1 MCIAMDKNEWHYR
14 RKDCV
19 NMASAVQWIKITT
32 DIFDDEKILLIDSMP
47 DSDEIIIIWFKLL
60 CFAGKQNNKGV
71 FMMNNI
77 PYTTKMLSTIFRRSE
92 ETVIKA
98 LKIFEEFGM
107 IQHINGAITI
117 TNWGKHQNLDKI
129 EANNEY
135 MRNYMREYRK
145 KQKAV
150 AVGETEDKVN
160 GKLNGKV
167 NINSAEKEL
176 DLEKDIESEKSKRE
190 DSISDETLSN
200 LDYDSIINSFNSIC
214 KSLPKVIKL
223 TEKRKKA
230 ITEVNKLLGDI
241 TFEQLF
247 EKVDN
252 SDFLSGRKGTWRST
266 FDWIVAPAN
275 TLKIIEGNYDDRKQK
290 SKEDYSDCS
299 KYENLTMEV

>member
-107 IQHINGAITI
+107 IQYINGTITI

-129 EANNEY
+129 E
-135 MRNYMREYRK
+135 
-145 KQKAV
+145 
-150 AVGETEDKVN
+150 
-160 GKLNGKV
+160 
-167 NINSAEKEL
+167 
-176 DLEKDIESEKSKRE
+176 
-190 DSISDETLSN
+190 
-200 LDYDSIINSFNSIC
+200 
-214 KSLPKVIKL
+214 
-223 TEKRKKA
+223 
-230 ITEVNKLLGDI
+230 
-241 TFEQLF
+241 
-247 EKVDN
+247 VDH
-252 SDFLSGRKGTWRST
+252 S
-266 FDWIVAPAN
+266 
-275 TLKIIEGNYDDRKQK
+275 Q
-290 SKEDYSDCS
+290 
-299 KYENLTMEV
+299 

>member
-1 MCIAMDKNEWHYR
+1 
-14 RKDCV
+14 
-19 NMASAVQWIKITT
+19 
-32 DIFDDEKILLIDSMP
+32 
-47 DSDEIIIIWFKLL
+47 
-60 CFAGKQNNKGV
+60 
-71 FMMNNI
+71 MMNNI

-107 IQHINGAITI
+107 IQYINGTITI

-150 AVGETEDKVN
+150 ATNKNEDKVN
-160 GKLNGKV
+160 GKSNGKV

-247 EKVDN
+247 EKVAN
-252 SDFLSGRKGTWRST
+252 SDFLSGRKGNWCST

>member
-1 MCIAMDKNEWHYR
+1 
-14 RKDCV
+14 
-19 NMASAVQWIKITT
+19 MASAIQWIKITT
-32 DIFDDEKILLIDSMP
+32 DIFDDEKMLLIDSMP

-77 PYTTKMLSTIFRRSE
+77 PYTTKMLSTIFRRDE

-98 LKIFEEFGM
+98 LNVFEEFGL
-107 IQHINGAITI
+107 IQYINGAITI

-150 AVGETEDKVN
+150 ATNKKEDKVN
-160 GKLNGKV
+160 GKPNGKV
-167 NINSAEKEL
+167 IINSAEEEKESEL
-176 DLEKDIESEKSKRE
+176 DSEKDIESEKSKI
-190 DSISDETLSN
+190 DNSLSAETQHN
-200 LDYDSIINSFNSIC
+200 LDYDFIINSFNSIC

-230 ITEVNKLLGDI
+230 IEDVYKLLGEV
-241 TFEQLF
+241 TFEQFF
-247 EKVDN
+247 EKVDA
-252 SDFLSGRKGTWRST
+252 SDFLSGRKGSWCST
-266 FDWIVAPAN
+266 FDWITIPNNA
-275 TLKIIEGNYDDRKQK
+275 LKIIEGNYDDRKQK
-290 SKEDYSDCS
+290 TKEDYSDCT

>member
-1 MCIAMDKNEWHYR
+1 MCITMDKNEWHYR
-14 RKDCV
+14 RKECIS
-19 NMASAVQWIKITT
+19 MASAVQWIKITT
-32 DIFDDEKILLIDSMP
+32 DIFDDEKMLLIDSMSN
-47 DSDEIIIIWFKLL
+47 SDEIIIIWFKLL

-77 PYTTKMLSTIFRRSE
+77 PYTTKMLSTIFRRNE
-92 ETVIKA
+92 KTVIKA

-107 IQHINGAITI
+107 IQYINGAITI
-117 TNWGKHQNLDKI
+117 TNWGRHQNLDKI

-150 AVGETEDKVN
+150 AVGKNEDKVN

-167 NINSAEKEL
+167 NINSAEE
-176 DLEKDIESEKSKRE
+176 EKDIESEKSKTE

-200 LDYDSIINSFNSIC
+200 LDYESIINSFNSIC

-247 EKVDN
+247 EKVAN
-252 SDFLSGRKGTWRST
+252 SDFLSGRKGTWCST

>member
-1 MCIAMDKNEWHYR
+1 MDKNEWHYS
-14 RKDCV
+14 RKECV
-19 NMASAVQWIKITT
+19 SMASAVQWIKITT
-32 DIFDDEKILLIDSMP
+32 DIFDDEKMLLIDSMSN
-47 DSDEIIIIWFKLL
+47 SDEIIIIWFKLL

-107 IQHINGAITI
+107 IQYINGAITI
-117 TNWGKHQNLDKI
+117 ANWGKHQNLDKI

-150 AVGETEDKVN
+150 ATNKKEDK
-160 GKLNGKV
+160 LNNKV
-167 NINSAEKEL
+167 NINSAEEEKE
-176 DLEKDIESEKSKRE
+176 LEKDIELEKSKTE
-190 DSISDETLSN
+190 DYISAEMSSN
-200 LDYDSIINSFNSIC
+200 LDYDSIIKSFNSIC

-230 ITEVNKLLGDI
+230 ISEVNKLLGDI
-241 TFEQLF
+241 TFKQFF
-247 EKVDN
+247 EKVDT
-252 SDFLSGRKGTWRST
+252 SDFLSGRKGTWCST
-266 FDWIVAPAN
+266 FDWIITSTNA
-275 TLKIIEGNYDDRKQK
+275 LKIIEGNYDDRKQE
-290 SKEDYSDCS
+290 SKENYTDGSRY
-299 KYENLTMEV
+299 KNLTMEV

>member
-1 MCIAMDKNEWHYR
+1 MDKNEWHYR
-14 RKDCV
+14 RKECIS
-19 NMASAVQWIKITT
+19 MASAVQWIKITT
-32 DIFDDEKILLIDSMP
+32 DIFDDEKMLLIDSMSN
-47 DSDEIIIIWFKLL
+47 SDEIIIIWFKLL

-77 PYTTKMLSTIFRRSE
+77 PYTTKMLSTIFRRNE
-92 ETVIKA
+92 KTVIKA

-107 IQHINGAITI
+107 IQYINGAITI
-117 TNWGKHQNLDKI
+117 TNWGRHQNLDKI

-150 AVGETEDKVN
+150 AVGKNEDKVN

-167 NINSAEKEL
+167 NINSAEEEKEL
-176 DLEKDIESEKSKRE
+176 ESEKSKTE

-200 LDYDSIINSFNSIC
+200 LDYESIINSFNSIC

-247 EKVDN
+247 EKVAN
-252 SDFLSGRKGTWRST
+252 SDFLSGRKGTWCST

>member
-1 MCIAMDKNEWHYR
+1 
-14 RKDCV
+14 
-19 NMASAVQWIKITT
+19 
-32 DIFDDEKILLIDSMP
+32 
-47 DSDEIIIIWFKLL
+47 
-60 CFAGKQNNKGV
+60 
-71 FMMNNI
+71 
-77 PYTTKMLSTIFRRSE
+77 MLSTIFRRDE

-107 IQHINGAITI
+107 IQYINGAITI

-129 EANNEY
+129 KANNEY

-167 NINSAEKEL
+167 NINSAEEEL
-176 DLEKDIESEKSKRE
+176 DSEKDIESEKSKIE

-214 KSLPKVIKL
+214 KSLPKVIKF

-241 TFEQLF
+241 AFEQLF

-252 SDFLSGRKGTWRST
+252 SDFLSGRKGTWCST
-266 FDWIVAPAN
+266 FDWIVTSTNA
-275 TLKIIEGNYDDRKQK
+275 LKIIEGNYDDRKQK

>member
-1 MCIAMDKNEWHYR
+1 
-14 RKDCV
+14 
-19 NMASAVQWIKITT
+19 MASAVQWIKVTT
-32 DIFDDEKILLIDSMP
+32 DIFDDEKMLLIDSMS

-77 PYTTKMLSTIFRRSE
+77 PYTTKMLSTIFRRDE

-107 IQHINGAITI
+107 IQYINGAITI

-167 NINSAEKEL
+167 NINSAEEEL
-176 DLEKDIESEKSKRE
+176 DSEKDIESEKSKIE
-190 DSISDETLSN
+190 DSISDETLER
-200 LDYDSIINSFNSIC
+200 
-214 KSLPKVIKL
+214 VHIK
-223 TEKRKKA
+223 
-230 ITEVNKLLGDI
+230 
-241 TFEQLF
+241 
-247 EKVDN
+247 
-252 SDFLSGRKGTWRST
+252 
-266 FDWIVAPAN
+266 
-275 TLKIIEGNYDDRKQK
+275 
-290 SKEDYSDCS
+290 
-299 KYENLTMEV
+299 

>member
-1 MCIAMDKNEWHYR
+1 
-14 RKDCV
+14 
-19 NMASAVQWIKITT
+19 MASAVQWIKITT

-77 PYTTKMLSTIFRRSE
+77 PYTTKMLSTIFRRDE

-98 LKIFEEFGM
+98 LNVFEQFGL
-107 IQHINGAITI
+107 IQYINGAITI

-150 AVGETEDKVN
+150 ATNKKEDKVN
-160 GKLNGKV
+160 GKPNGKV
-167 NINSAEKEL
+167 NINSAEEEKESEL
-176 DLEKDIESEKSKRE
+176 DSEKDIESEKSKIE
-190 DSISDETLSN
+190 NSLSAETKYN
-200 LDYDSIINSFNSIC
+200 LDFNSIINSFNSIC

-230 ITEVNKLLGDI
+230 IEDVDKLLGEV
-241 TFEQLF
+241 TFEQFF
-247 EKVDN
+247 EKVDA
-252 SDFLSGRKGTWRST
+252 SDFLSGRKGSWCST
-266 FDWIVAPAN
+266 FDWITIPNNA
-275 TLKIIEGNYDDRKQK
+275 LKIIEGNYDDRKHK
-290 SKEDYSDCS
+290 SKEDYSDSS

>member
-1 MCIAMDKNEWHYR
+1 
-14 RKDCV
+14 
-19 NMASAVQWIKITT
+19 MASAVQWIKITT
-32 DIFDDEKILLIDSMP
+32 DIFDDEKMLLIDSMP

-77 PYTTKMLSTIFRRSE
+77 PYTTKMLSTIFRKDE
-92 ETVIKA
+92 ETVINA

-107 IQHINGAITI
+107 IQYINGAITI

-150 AVGETEDKVN
+150 ATNKKEDKVN
-160 GKLNGKV
+160 GKLNCKA
-167 NINSAEKEL
+167 NINSAEEEKESEL
-176 DLEKDIESEKSKRE
+176 DSDKEIESEKSKIGNSHSAE
-190 DSISDETLSN
+190 IPSN
-200 LDYDSIINSFNSIC
+200 LDYDSIIHSFNSIC

-230 ITEVNKLLGDI
+230 ILEVDKLLGEV

-252 SDFLSGRKGTWRST
+252 SDFLSGRKGTWCST
-266 FDWIVAPAN
+266 FD
-275 TLKIIEGNYDDRKQK
+275 
-290 SKEDYSDCS
+290 
-299 KYENLTMEV
+299 